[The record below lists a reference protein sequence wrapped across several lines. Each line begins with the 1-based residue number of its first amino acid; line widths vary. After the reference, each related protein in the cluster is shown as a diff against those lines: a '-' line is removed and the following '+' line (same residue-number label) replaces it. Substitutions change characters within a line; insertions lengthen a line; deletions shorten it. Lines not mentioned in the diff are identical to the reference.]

1 MMKTQIDGK
10 MDSVV
15 LAMVEV
21 DDKWTKNEKRVEFGK
36 WWVRG

>member
-1 MMKTQIDGK
+1 MKTQIDGK

-21 DDKWTKNEKRVEFGK
+21 GNKGTGNKKWVEFGK